1 MSAELV
7 KTSSLPAFL
16 NIDVYKLYIHF
27 EQKKYYVDKF
37 LSQDLPLYND
47 VPNSASILCR
57 VNDKTQT
64 CFILVKKLAIFI
76 NLNKENKTKVQ
87 FYIQEQINH
96 VKHVDLY
103 GNGVEVILA
112 LDQIVWFRFCKNGNL
127 RLEKMT
133 VQPKEIILFTKWN
146 PNKTK
151 TLQEAKMTK
160 IEQKNE
166 IKQEKEKE
174 SKSEKSE

>member
-16 NIDVYKLYIHF
+16 NIDVYKLYIYF

-57 VNDKTQT
+57 VNDKTHE

-103 GNGVEVILA
+103 ENGVEVILA
-112 LDQIVWFRFCKNGNL
+112 LD
-127 RLEKMT
+127 
-133 VQPKEIILFTKWN
+133 
-146 PNKTK
+146 
-151 TLQEAKMTK
+151 
-160 IEQKNE
+160 
-166 IKQEKEKE
+166 
-174 SKSEKSE
+174 